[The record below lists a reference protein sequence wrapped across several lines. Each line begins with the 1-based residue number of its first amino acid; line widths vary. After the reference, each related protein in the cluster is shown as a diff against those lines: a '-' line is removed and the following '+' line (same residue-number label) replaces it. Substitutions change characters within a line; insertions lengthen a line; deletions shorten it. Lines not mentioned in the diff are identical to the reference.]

1 MARCRSEPAAF
12 VDTREN
18 GLMSALALAFSIG
31 CVVTLSLTPLVRK
44 ACLKGGLV
52 DRPDGHRKLHR
63 HAVALGGGIAICAAT
78 LLTLAVLGI
87 CNPARR
93 AELSHASVD
102 LLGLCAAAC
111 GICVLGVADDAF
123 NLRGRHKLIGQ
134 VLCCLILLASGLLI
148 EQVEILGCTIELG
161 LLSAPFTL
169 LWLLAAINAINLL
182 DGINGLAAAIGV
194 INCAA
199 LAVMAHVGH
208 RHGHAFVAAT
218 FAGSLLG
225 FLRYNFP
232 RASVFLGDAGSMVIG
247 LVIGVISIQ
256 TSLKGPGTVLL
267 AAPVCLW
274 VIPFFDSIAAIV
286 RRKLTGRSI
295 FSTDRGHLHHRLTER
310 VGSVRATVIVA
321 LGCLVT
327 AAAALASVNWRN
339 ERVAL
344 VCGAAL
350 IVIFVA
356 TRMFGHSELRL
367 IVTRLSSLGRSLLV
381 VRRRQEQV
389 ATEACVRLQGGREWE
404 QLWSSLTEYAEQA
417 PLEQIE
423 LDVNA
428 PSLREGYHAAWKR
441 RTNHRDERLWR
452 FEMPLI
458 AVGCQV
464 GHIRVMGQR
473 AAESGARNLEK
484 LVELLDSIE
493 EQLAAVVG
501 TAHVPADAGGDA
513 NLEWEH
519 DDHPTAHAEFEAA
532 RS

>member
-1 MARCRSEPAAF
+1 
-12 VDTREN
+12 
-18 GLMSALALAFSIG
+18 MSALALAFSIG
-31 CVVTLSLTPLVRK
+31 CVISLSLTPLVRR
-44 ACLKGGLV
+44 ACLAAGLV
-52 DRPDGHRKLHR
+52 DRPDGHRKLHQ
-63 HAVALGGGIAICAAT
+63 HAVALGGGIAIAAAT
-78 LLTLAVLGI
+78 ILTLAALGL
-87 CNPARR
+87 CSPDRR
-93 AELSHASVD
+93 AEMLLAGAD
-102 LLGLCAAAC
+102 LGGLFLAAC

-134 VLCCLILLASGLLI
+134 VLSCLILLGSGLLI

-161 LLSAPFTL
+161 LLSVPFTL

-182 DGINGLAAAIGV
+182 DGINGLAASIGV

-232 RASVFLGDAGSMVIG
+232 RATVFLGDAGSMLIG

-274 VIPFFDSIAAIV
+274 IIPFFDSFAAIV

-310 VGSVRATVIVA
+310 VGSVRATGIVA

-381 VRRRQEQV
+381 LHRRQEPV
-389 ATEACVRLQGGREWE
+389 VTEACVRLQGGREWE

-417 PLEQIE
+417 PLERIE

-428 PSLREGYHAAWKR
+428 PALREGYHAAWKR
-441 RTNHRDERLWR
+441 RSNEGDERTWR

-458 AVGCQV
+458 AVGCRV

-473 AAESGARNLEK
+473 AAESGARDLEK

-493 EQLAAVVG
+493 DQLAALVG
-501 TAHVPADAGGDA
+501 TVQGHASAPG
-513 NLEWEH
+513 NSNNRWE
-519 DDHPTAHAEFEAA
+519 DYVHPQAHAELETA
-532 RS
+532 RG